1 MDHSQIIALLSSRPG
16 YVSGQEMSQALG
28 VTRGAVWKEISALR
42 EQGWP
47 ICSSTRL
54 GYRLDGPPPVLSA
67 PYLESQLTGTI
78 SAGNIHV
85 FDRVDSTNTTL
96 KAMAAQGA
104 PHGTV
109 VAALE
114 QSAGRGTRGRTFVSP
129 PGGLYLSLLLRPQ
142 VELSQ
147 LFSLTGWA
155 AVAVRQA
162 VEDAC
167 GASACIK
174 WLNDIYLHDRK
185 LCGILTELS
194 LVGESSEADY
204 VVVGVGINLAQT
216 AQTFQAMGLGKI
228 ATSLALEGYPVE
240 PNHMALTLI
249 HALHTM
255 ARQFPQDQK
264 AYLQAYTSHCIT
276 LDQPVEVEEGNQTYS
291 ATARAIRPDFSL
303 EVVDELGISHTV
315 SSGRVTPLSLPH
327 SNAPQE
333 DHP

>member
-1 MDHSQIIALLSSRPG
+1 MDQNQIIALLSSRSG
-16 YVSGQEMSQALG
+16 YVSGQEMSQTLG
-28 VTRGAVWKEISALR
+28 VTRGAVWKEITALR

-47 ICSSTRL
+47 ITSSTRL
-54 GYRLDGPPPVLSA
+54 GYRLEGPPPVLSA
-67 PYLESQLTGTI
+67 SYLESQLVDTI
-78 SAGNIHV
+78 SSGHIHV
-85 FDRVDSTNTTL
+85 FDRVDSTNTQL

-114 QSAGRGTRGRTFVSP
+114 QTAGRGTRGRTFSSP

-147 LFSLTGWA
+147 LFSLTGWV

-162 VEDAC
+162 IEDAC
-167 GASACIK
+167 GAPACIK

-194 LVGESSEADY
+194 LLGESSEPDY
-204 VVVGVGINLAQT
+204 VVVGVGINMVQT
-216 AQTFQAMGLGKI
+216 AQAFQALGLDHI
-228 ATSLALEGYPVE
+228 ATSLSLEGYSVE

-255 ARQFPQDQK
+255 AEQFPGHQEE
-264 AYLQAYTSHCIT
+264 YLQTYTSHCLT
-276 LDQPVEVEEGNQTYS
+276 LGQPVEVEAGNQTYS
-291 ATARAIRPDFSL
+291 ATARAVLPDFSL
-303 EVVDELGISHTV
+303 EVEDHQGATHTV
-315 SSGRVTPLSLPH
+315 SSGRVTPLHLLHREGQP
-327 SNAPQE
+327 
-333 DHP
+333 

>member
-1 MDHSQIIALLSSRPG
+1 MDQNQIIALLSGRSG

-28 VTRGAVWKEISALR
+28 VTRGAVWKEITALR

-47 ICSSTRL
+47 ITSSTRL
-54 GYRLDGPPPVLSA
+54 GYRLEGPPPVLSA
-67 PYLESQLTGTI
+67 PYLESQLADTI
-78 SAGNIHV
+78 SAGHIHV
-85 FDRVDSTNTTL
+85 FDRVDSTNTQL

-114 QSAGRGTRGRTFVSP
+114 QTAGRGTRGRSFSSP

-147 LFSLTGWA
+147 LFSLTGWV

-162 VEDAC
+162 IQDAC
-167 GASACIK
+167 GAPVCIK

-194 LVGESSEADY
+194 LLGESSEPDY
-204 VVVGVGINLAQT
+204 VVVGVGINMMQT
-216 AQTFQAMGLGKI
+216 AQTFQALGLEHI
-228 ATSLALEGYPVE
+228 ATSLSQEGYSVE

-255 ARQFPQDQK
+255 AQHFPQCHEE
-264 AYLQAYTSHCIT
+264 YLQTYTSHCLT
-276 LDQPVEVEEGNQTYS
+276 LGQPVEVEVGNQTYS
-291 ATARAIRPDFSL
+291 GTARSVLPNFSL
-303 EVVDELGISHTV
+303 EVVDEQGVAHTV
-315 SSGRVTPLSLPH
+315 SSGRVTPLHLLH
-327 SNAPQE
+327 QE
-333 DHP
+333 DQP